1 MNEKIPEIFAILF
14 FIIMTSRVILTDCN
28 VTNKQSKIGISDN
41 FDYFFFLV
49 KIFDF

>member
-1 MNEKIPEIFAILF
+1 MNEKIPEIFAIL
-14 FIIMTSRVILTDCN
+14 TDCN
-28 VTNKQSKIGISDN
+28 VTNKLSKIGISDN